1 MSLFL
6 HLIFINEAVSELAKN
21 AAAGGCKKYDAIGL
35 AFRRHFS
42 WPQLTKIL
50 PKFAQEVASK

>member
-42 WPQLTKIL
+42 
-50 PKFAQEVASK
+50 